1 MSLST
6 WSYSNYADMKPMDST
21 APTVARKKVTKATK
35 FVPPPPATSDD
46 EASLA
51 DFHAEPSDEEDERA
65 PTRTEMAF
73 LKKAPPALSYEKPF
87 EVPATAGDAN
97 EKLDYVIQLLE
108 QQKDE
113 PTGHGI
119 EEIVLYLFIGVFVI
133 FVLDS
138 FVKTGKYSR

>member
-21 APTVARKKVTKATK
+21 GPSITRKKVSKATK

-46 EASLA
+46 DASLA
-51 DFHAEPSDEEDERA
+51 DFNAEASDEEEQEQRP
-65 PTRTEMAF
+65 PTRTELAYI
-73 LKKAPPALSYEKPF
+73 KKATPLNFEKP
-87 EVPATAGDAN
+87 VTTGDAN

-119 EEIVLYLFIGVFVI
+119 EEIVLYLFFGVFVI

>member
-73 LKKAPPALSYEKPF
+73 LKKAPPALSASSRMPRAASNSPLTSPPG
-87 EVPATAGDAN
+87 V
-97 EKLDYVIQLLE
+97 
-108 QQKDE
+108 E
-113 PTGHGI
+113 P
-119 EEIVLYLFIGVFVI
+119 
-133 FVLDS
+133 
-138 FVKTGKYSR
+138 